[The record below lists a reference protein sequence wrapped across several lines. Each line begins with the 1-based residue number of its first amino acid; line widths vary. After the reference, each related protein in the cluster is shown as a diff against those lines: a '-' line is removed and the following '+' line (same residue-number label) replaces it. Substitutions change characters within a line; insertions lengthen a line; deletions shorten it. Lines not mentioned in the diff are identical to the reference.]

1 MDLLMKR
8 YLLACSLI
16 VLPTM
21 VTLAEPPPTQ
31 QLNDRQLINQVSDQ
45 QLIHQQERDKAIQD
59 TLTPSSPDIHLL
71 APSSETGEIIFPTEP
86 LCFNIEQVQLL
97 ERDKLPWFIPINKL
111 ARQADHHCLGSE
123 GISLLMSKI
132 QDRLVSYG
140 YITTRV
146 VVPEQDLTSGTLQL
160 LLVEGKVR
168 KLYYSDDSDKYAQLY
183 TAMPVRENHT
193 LNLRDIEQGLEN
205 LQRLP
210 TVSTQ
215 MELVPGDK
223 PGESDVVISRR
234 QSKMWRLGLSVDDSG
249 TKTTGRDQGGATL
262 YLDNLLSLSDSF
274 YASGGH
280 DINGKG
286 KYGSRNFLLS
296 YSIPF
301 GYWLLSTSLSGNKYH
316 QTIAGQNE
324 NFEYS
329 GRSRNANVQLSR
341 VIHRNES
348 QKTTLSYGI
357 TLRESHNYIND
368 TEMELQQRK
377 TTNWQLGLQHRHY
390 INDITLDAGVT
401 YQKGVRWFN
410 AKKAP
415 EENNGEY
422 DSSALANIF
431 LINFSAN
438 IPFSVKQQPF
448 RYRFDYQGQYTR
460 GDHLTSPDQFSIGG
474 RWSVRGFDGELTLR
488 ADHGWYIRNELV
500 WQAPFNHEPYFGIDT
515 GEVSGAKSE
524 YLLGRHL
531 TGGVIGIRGN
541 NYGFYYD
548 LFAGKPIHKPKGF
561 QTNPL
566 ALGFNVNWNY

>member
-1 MDLLMKR
+1 MINLSIKKHLF
-8 YLLACSLI
+8 AWGAIIIPSF
-16 VLPTM
+16 VA
-21 VTLAEPPPTQ
+21 LAEPPPKTQ
-31 QLNDRQLINQVSDQ
+31 QLSDQ
-45 QLIHQQERDKAIQD
+45 QLIRQQERDRALQD
-59 TLTPSSPDIHLL
+59 TLTPSAPDIHLL
-71 APSSETGEIIFPTEP
+71 PPTHETSDIHFPTESF
-86 LCFNIEQVQLL
+86 CFNIHQVQLL

-111 ARQADHHCLGSE
+111 ARQAEHRCLGVE
-123 GISLLMSKI
+123 GVNLLMTKI
-132 QDRLVSYG
+132 QDRLISYG

-146 VVPEQDLTSGTLQL
+146 VAPEQDLTSGTLKL

-183 TAMPVRENHT
+183 SAMPVRENQP

-210 TVSTQ
+210 TVSSQ
-215 MELVPGDK
+215 MKLVPGDK
-223 PGESDVVISRR
+223 PGESDVVITRE

-249 TKTTGRDQGGATL
+249 TKATGRDQAGATL
-262 YLDNLLSLSDSF
+262 YLDNLLSLSDAF
-274 YASGGH
+274 YVSGGH

-296 YSIPF
+296 YSIPY
-301 GYWLLSTSLSGNKYH
+301 GYWLLSASLSGNKYH

-329 GRSRNANVQLSR
+329 GRSRNANVQISR

-377 TTNWQLGLQHRHY
+377 TTHWQLGLQHRHY
-390 INDITLDAGVT
+390 IDDITLDVGVS

-415 EENNGEY
+415 EENNPE
-422 DSSALANIF
+422 DTSSALSNIF
-431 LINFSAN
+431 LVNFSAN
-438 IPFSVKQQPF
+438 VPFKVKEQSF
-448 RYRFDYQGQYTR
+448 RYRLDYQGQYTR
-460 GDHLTSPDQFSIGG
+460 GDDLTSPDQFSIGG
-474 RWSVRGFDGELTLR
+474 RWSVRGFDGELTLK
-488 ADHGWYIRNELV
+488 ADRGWYLRNELS
-500 WQAPFNHEPYFGIDT
+500 WQGPFNHEPYLGIDT

-531 TGGVIGIRGN
+531 TGGVVGIRGN

-548 LFAGKPIHKPKGF
+548 FFAGKPIRKPKGF
-561 QTNPL
+561 KTNPL
-566 ALGFNVNWNY
+566 TLGFNVNWNY